1 MMQTKRQRQL
11 TPAQHRQRP
20 PPVLAC
26 RSMRDKRAIIM
37 LTLVFSAGLTP
48 IAIRLAQG
56 EGIPSL
62 VIVWIRLCLVSLG
75 LLPLVWTRYRQDLLW
90 LTRRQLLL
98 AGLAGFWLALNLLL
112 LFVSLEY
119 TSVLMTSLL
128 RRTTPMWIVL
138 PEILIFGVVFSRRFW
153 LSLALTLLGVAMVG
167 LGGLTAVQAGSNP
180 LLGGALALVG
190 SFCFGAYLLIGRQL
204 NNRMPPLLYS
214 FLVFSCAAI
223 CISLAVAV
231 TGTPISGYSLEA
243 YLWTLTVTL
252 MAQVLG
258 HLGMNLALQF
268 LRATALAILLQVG
281 VALSAAV
288 ALLAFGEAPSVV
300 QVAGGALVVYGVVV
314 ATYEQTRA

>member
-1 MMQTKRQRQL
+1 
-11 TPAQHRQRP
+11 
-20 PPVLAC
+20 
-26 RSMRDKRAIIM
+26 MRDKRAIIM
-37 LTLVFSAGLTP
+37 LTLVFSAGVTP
-48 IAIRLAQG
+48 IAIRIAQG

-62 VIVWIRLCLVSLG
+62 VIVWLRLWLVSLG
-75 LLPLVWTRYRQDLLW
+75 LLPLVWTRYRQDLAR
-90 LTRRQLLL
+90 LTRRQALL

-153 LSLALTLLGVAMVG
+153 VSLVVTLLGVALVG
-167 LGGLTAVQAGSNP
+167 LGGLTAVQAGSDP

-204 NNRMPPLLYS
+204 NNLIPPLLYS
-214 FLVFSCAAI
+214 FLVFLSAAV
-223 CISLAVAV
+223 CVSLAVAA
-231 TGTPISGYSLEA
+231 TGTPIIGYSLEA
-243 YLWTLTVTL
+243 YLWALVVTIL
-252 MAQVLG
+252 AQVLG

-281 VALSAAV
+281 VVVSAV
-288 ALLAFGEAPSVV
+288 IALLVFGEVPSVV
-300 QVAGGALVVYGVVV
+300 QVAGSALVIYGVVV
-314 ATYEQTRA
+314 ATYEQTRARWRHRAV

>member
-1 MMQTKRQRQL
+1 
-11 TPAQHRQRP
+11 
-20 PPVLAC
+20 
-26 RSMRDKRAIIM
+26 MRDKRAIIM
-37 LTLVFSAGLTP
+37 LTLVFSAGVTP
-48 IAIRLAQG
+48 IAIRIAQG

-62 VIVWIRLCLVSLG
+62 VIVLLRLWLVSLG
-75 LLPLVWTRYRQDLLW
+75 LLPLVRTRYRQELAR
-90 LTRRQLLL
+90 LTRRQALL

-153 LSLALTLLGVAMVG
+153 ISLVITLVGVALVG
-167 LGGLTAVQAGSNP
+167 LGGLTAIQAGSDP

-204 NNRMPPLLYS
+204 NNLIPPLLYS
-214 FLVFSCAAI
+214 FLVFLSAAV
-223 CISLAVAV
+223 CVSLAVAA
-231 TGTPISGYSLEA
+231 TGTPVIGYSLEA
-243 YLWTLTVTL
+243 YFWTLVVTIL
-252 MAQVLG
+252 AQVLG

-281 VALSAAV
+281 VVVSAV
-288 ALLAFGEAPSVV
+288 IALLLFGEVPSVV
-300 QVAGGALVVYGVVV
+300 QVAGSALVIYGVVV
-314 ATYEQTRA
+314 ATYEQTRARWRPGAV

>member
-1 MMQTKRQRQL
+1 
-11 TPAQHRQRP
+11 
-20 PPVLAC
+20 
-26 RSMRDKRAIIM
+26 MRDKRAIIM
-37 LTLVFSAGLTP
+37 LTLVFSAGVTP
-48 IAIRLAQG
+48 IAIRIAQG

-62 VIVWIRLCLVSLG
+62 VIVWMRLWLVSLG
-75 LLPLVWTRYRQDLLW
+75 LLPLVWVRYRQDLAR
-90 LTRRQLLL
+90 LTRRQALL

-153 LSLALTLLGVAMVG
+153 ISLVVTLVGVALVG
-167 LGGLTAVQAGSNP
+167 LGGLTAVQAGNDP

-204 NNRMPPLLYS
+204 NNLIPPLLYS
-214 FLVFSCAAI
+214 FLVFSSAAV
-223 CISLAVAV
+223 CVSLAVAA

-243 YLWTLTVTL
+243 YLWALVVTIL
-252 MAQVLG
+252 AQVLG

-281 VALSAAV
+281 VVLSAV
-288 ALLAFGEAPSVV
+288 IALLVFGEVPSVV
-300 QVAGGALVVYGVVV
+300 QVAGSALVIYGVVV
-314 ATYEQTRA
+314 VTYEQTRAHWRHRAV

>member
-1 MMQTKRQRQL
+1 
-11 TPAQHRQRP
+11 
-20 PPVLAC
+20 
-26 RSMRDKRAIIM
+26 MRDKRAIIM
-37 LTLVFSAGLTP
+37 LTLVFSAGVTP
-48 IAIRLAQG
+48 IAIRIAQG

-62 VIVWIRLCLVSLG
+62 VIVLLRLWLVSLG
-75 LLPLVWTRYRQDLLW
+75 LLPLVWTRYRQDLAR
-90 LTRRQLLL
+90 LTRRQALL

-153 LSLALTLLGVAMVG
+153 ISLVVTLVGVALVG
-167 LGGLTAVQAGSNP
+167 LGGLTAVQAGSDP

-204 NNRMPPLLYS
+204 NNLIPPLLYS
-214 FLVFSCAAI
+214 FLVFFSAAL
-223 CISLAVAV
+223 CVSLAVAA
-231 TGTPISGYSLEA
+231 TGTPITGYSLEA
-243 YLWTLTVTL
+243 YLWALVVTIL
-252 MAQVLG
+252 AQVLG

-281 VALSAAV
+281 VVVSAV
-288 ALLAFGEAPSVV
+288 IALLVFGEVPSVV
-300 QVAGGALVVYGVVV
+300 QLAGSALVIYGVVV
-314 ATYEQTRA
+314 VTYEQTRARWRHRAV

>member
-1 MMQTKRQRQL
+1 
-11 TPAQHRQRP
+11 
-20 PPVLAC
+20 
-26 RSMRDKRAIIM
+26 MRDKRAIIM
-37 LTLVFSAGLTP
+37 LTLVFSAGVTP
-48 IAIRLAQG
+48 IAIRIAQG

-62 VIVWIRLCLVSLG
+62 VIVLLRLWLVSLG
-75 LLPLVWTRYRQDLLW
+75 LLPLVWTRYRQDLAR
-90 LTRRQLLL
+90 LTRRQALL

-153 LSLALTLLGVAMVG
+153 ISLVVTLVGVALVG
-167 LGGLTAVQAGSNP
+167 LGGLTSVQAGSDP

-204 NNRMPPLLYS
+204 NNLIPPLLYS
-214 FLVFSCAAI
+214 FLVFFSAAV
-223 CISLAVAV
+223 CVSLAVAA
-231 TGTPISGYSLEA
+231 TGTPITGYSLEA
-243 YLWTLTVTL
+243 YLWALVVTIL
-252 MAQVLG
+252 AQVLG

-281 VALSAAV
+281 VVVSALI
-288 ALLAFGEAPSVV
+288 ALLVFGEVPSVV
-300 QVAGGALVVYGVVV
+300 QVAGSALVIYGVVV
-314 ATYEQTRA
+314 ATYEQTRARWRHRAV